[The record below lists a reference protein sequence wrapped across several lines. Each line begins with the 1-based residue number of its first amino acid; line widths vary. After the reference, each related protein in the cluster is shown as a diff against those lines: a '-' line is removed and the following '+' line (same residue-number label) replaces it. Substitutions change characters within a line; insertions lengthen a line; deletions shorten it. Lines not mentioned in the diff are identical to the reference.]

1 MAGRGRASQHTA
13 MSSLSTAVITELAE
27 FISSNAQLN
36 SGVTELT
43 TEKSHTN
50 PPLSVSPA
58 ES

>member
-1 MAGRGRASQHTA
+1 MAGQDRASQHTA

-36 SGVTELT
+36 CGVTELT
-43 TEKSHTN
+43 PEQNNTN
-50 PPLSVSPA
+50 PPLSVLPA